1 MAGPP
6 LVVRQLLTTDLWI
19 RMIAAFFVFAVNGVI
34 WASVFEYYFSGFG
47 GGLVSFAG
55 ASLSLIVGSVYST
68 FLNKMMTDYLSGP
81 TSYLKLL
88 VHIGTVGDAIAG
100 IYRGAPEGSPLRDH
114 MICIKAALQHVAF
127 YSFRIFAP
135 DNRHRLGREGH
146 RPVVYYSPTQNF
158 YLGEIADAQDVTY
171 RVAKLPEDL
180 ELRAF
185 GAWAGDPIELVHDMR
200 VYLYEKL
207 QSVDAT
213 EMDLM
218 NMAFKALRPVWTQ
231 IEAIESSSLVRE
243 PAIFHWHMQALFVFY
258 FFVWTPISSWAAIG
272 WRATVWSYPFVAMAF
287 LGIGIYNAW
296 IGDSFAPDCPVMIS
310 NLRGARV
317 HYALLKMEKKFGL
330 E

>member
-6 LVVRQLLTTDLWI
+6 LVVRQLLTTNLWI
-19 RMIAAFFVFAVNGVI
+19 LMIASLFAFAINGLI
-34 WASVFEYYFSGFG
+34 WASVFEYYFPTFG

-81 TSYLKLL
+81 TMYLKLL

-100 IYRGAPEGSPLRDH
+100 IYRGSAEDSPLRER
-114 MICIKAALQHVAF
+114 MIEIKCALQHVAF

-135 DNRHRLGREGH
+135 ENFHRLGREGSS
-146 RPVVYYSPTQNF
+146 PSIVYSPTQNF
-158 YLGEIADAQDVTY
+158 YLGDIADSQEVVY
-171 RVAKLPEDL
+171 RVAKLPADL
-180 ELRAF
+180 EELAERT
-185 GAWAGDPIELVHDMR
+185 WSGDPNEFWHEMR
-200 VYLYEKL
+200 TYLYEKL
-207 QSVDAT
+207 QKVRSEDI
-213 EMDLM
+213 ELM
-218 NMAFKALRPVWTQ
+218 NMAFHALRPVWTQ
-231 IEAIESSSLVRE
+231 LEIIESSSLVRE
-243 PAIFHWHMQALFVFY
+243 PEIMHWHMQSLFVFY
-258 FFVWTPISSWAAIG
+258 FFIWTPISSWAAIG

-296 IGDSFAPDCPVMIS
+296 IGDAFAPDCPVMIS

-317 HYALLKMEKKFGL
+317 HYALIKMERRFGI